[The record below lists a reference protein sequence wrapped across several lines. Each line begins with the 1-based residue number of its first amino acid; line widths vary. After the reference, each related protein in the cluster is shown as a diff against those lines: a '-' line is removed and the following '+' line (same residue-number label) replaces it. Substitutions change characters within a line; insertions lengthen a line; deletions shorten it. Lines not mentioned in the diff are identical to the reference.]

1 MGEEKRIKD
10 IMVPVGEYEKV
21 GAEDHL
27 CDALAILKRNYEKAR
42 SRSTPATFHKT
53 VLVTDQSDRIIGK
66 LSMFDLIRGLV
77 PGGVRD
83 FDFPERHDYVRS
95 SRMSR
100 VAEKTAEI
108 QERFGWLNNTFV
120 ELVKQEAHKKVK
132 DIMSSVHPMLEEDD
146 TLNVAVYL
154 MFKENVRQ
162 PLVVRDGEVVGVI
175 DLMRVFSELLE
186 IAGPECDVYWEG

>member
-27 CDALAILKRNYEKAR
+27 CDALAILKRNYENAK

-53 VLVTDQSDRIIGK
+53 VLVTDGSGKIIGK

-77 PGGVRD
+77 PGGARD
-83 FDFPERHDYVRS
+83 FDFPERHDYVRTT
-95 SRMSR
+95 RISR

-120 ELVKQEAHKKVK
+120 ELVKQEAQTKVQY
-132 DIMSSVHPMLEEDD
+132 IMSPVRPMLEEDD
-146 TLNVAVYL
+146 TLNAAVYL

-162 PLVVRDGEVVGVI
+162 PLVVRDGEMVGVI

-186 IAGPECDVYWEG
+186 IAGPECHVHWES